1 MINPS
6 GEVKDYADQQTQKMQ
21 EMIDSIRAVHGDFI
35 GDRMSVVGNLL
46 SFMTQNNT
54 MLVGL
59 YSCATD
65 AMPIDAAIS
74 GLIAITE
81 LVAHNKAMSRSVFDH
96 LFSDEKT
103 HKEMAP
109 FYDEMVN
116 LMNNVVRKIVR

>member
-46 SFMTQNNT
+46 SFTAQNNA

-96 LFSDEKT
+96 MFSDEKT

-109 FYDEMVN
+109 FYDEMVK
-116 LMNNVVRKIVR
+116 LMNNVVRKIAR